1 MLRKY
6 WNIIKIGRILPF
18 DERRKEVDGDCYV
31 GCDCG
36 TALKPKHIPF
46 YEEMDVEKPH
56 VWFCRGVWGVLPE
69 CVK

>member
-36 TALKPKHIPF
+36 TALKQRTGSLI
-46 YEEMDVEKPH
+46 DAI
-56 VWFCRGVWGVLPE
+56 
-69 CVK
+69 